1 MAHGSSAGPGG
12 RGSAA
17 AGLPAAGRQAKWR
30 APSWAGCLGREAPE
44 RGRGGAALPRRGGRP
59 APGRRPG
66 TGLRRCSRWG
76 RGRGGAT
83 AWR

>member
-44 RGRGGAALPRRGGRP
+44 RGRGNA
-59 APGRRPG
+59 APGRAARARAPAGDRAAPLQPVGPG
-66 TGLRRCSRWG
+66 PGRRYG
-76 RGRGGAT
+76 VAVG
-83 AWR
+83 